1 MDQGRAAL
9 KLAIKRKLQDLDAY
23 IDDELTD
30 YIMAMVAN
38 ERSQE
43 EMTSELELFLKI
55 KTPLFTKW
63 LFRKL
68 TGDDVDVT
76 DMVISEKSVPVVRK
90 PTTLSSIVRMPEEK
104 VLSRPKPTGPQ
115 QRNASLLKRALAD
128 AAKST
133 STGNAMEK
141 NLVGRKVKSRR
152 PVHERLGW
160 LRMSS
165 DYVPHG
171 PNPKKKYLI
180 EPGNDDDD
188 DDDDDDVATDSP
200 EFIVTLKGAPSL
212 ETTVDDEDSNEPRA
226 PEHIQPVILRKPTR
240 PYPQMSRFPSPRIP
254 PSFYSSFPPPK
265 PSWPRP
271 AYQPQFYPPRATPP
285 PSSWSSGYSNRF
297 KFVKKPSNSGQG
309 GIPSRDK
316 LKWVAPE
323 LKSKPVDA
331 GK

>member
-1 MDQGRAAL
+1 
-9 KLAIKRKLQDLDAY
+9 
-23 IDDELTD
+23 
-30 YIMAMVAN
+30 
-38 ERSQE
+38 
-43 EMTSELELFLKI
+43 MTSELEVFLKI

-63 LFRKL
+63 LSRKL

-76 DMVISEKSVPVVRK
+76 DMVISEKSVPVVSK

-133 STGNAMEK
+133 STGNAMEN

-152 PVHERLGW
+152 PFLGRLGW
-160 LRMSS
+160 LQMSS
-165 DYVPHG
+165 GRRDDDDVPHG
-171 PNPKKKYLI
+171 PSPKKKYLI
-180 EPGNDDDD
+180 EPGNDGDD

-226 PEHIQPVILRKPTR
+226 PEHIQPVIRRKPTR
-240 PYPQMSRFPSPRIP
+240 PMSRFPSPRIP
-254 PSFYSSFPPPK
+254 PSFYSSFPPPR

-271 AYQPQFYPPRATPP
+271 AYQPQFYPPHATPP
-285 PSSWSSGYSNRF
+285 PASWSSSYSNRF
-297 KFVKKPSNSGQG
+297 KFIKKPSNGGQS